1 MSSWMHALGGRL
13 LLLAVT
19 TLLCLVALEML
30 LRAFTH
36 FPIHPKDANRRPHPA
51 LGYVMSSDLPE
62 IDREGFR
69 NPEDLRDVDL
79 VAIGDSHTY
88 GFNVVSAE
96 SWPAQLAERG
106 RISVYNY
113 GMGGYGI
120 LQYRWLFPRAL
131 EKEPE
136 TIILAMYPANDLGDY
151 CTFSQLDHWESELR
165 ERGLARQACPGP
177 GPGKKDMLAS
187 GSSADALKRLWL
199 TTAVG
204 SAFDYLLWREIDL
217 RRNPNAFVPV
227 TYGGHETFLS
237 KARIG
242 RHNRYTDLRK
252 RPIAEAAHAAEV
264 LLSEMIE
271 LARTGG
277 VDLGVLFIPSK
288 ENVLL
293 EAADPSDP
301 FFEVLQRAVLQERA
315 VAERLDRYLS
325 ERGVPTAHALD
336 CLRTLI
342 GVQLYTRD
350 GNAHPLREGYAC
362 YAEAALTLLA
372 DAKAS

>member
-19 TLLCLVALEML
+19 TLLCLVALEL
-30 LRAFTH
+30 SLRAFTH

-79 VAIGDSHTY
+79 VAIGDSQTY
-88 GFNVVSAE
+88 GFNVVSGE

-165 ERGLARQACPGP
+165 ERGLGRQACPDP
-177 GPGKKDMLAS
+177 GNKEMLAN
-187 GSSADALKRLWL
+187 GSSTDALKRLWL
-199 TTAVG
+199 ATAVG
-204 SAFDYLLWREIDL
+204 SAVDYLLWREIDL
-217 RRNPNAFVPV
+217 RQNPNTFVPV
-227 TYGGHETFLS
+227 TYAGHETFLS
-237 KARIG
+237 KARIR
-242 RHNRYTDLRK
+242 RHDRHTDLRR
-252 RPIAEAAHAAEV
+252 RPIAEAARATEV

-277 VDLGVLFIPSK
+277 VGLGVLFIPSK

-336 CLRTLI
+336 CLRKRI
-342 GVQLYTRD
+342 GVQLYRWDANT
-350 GNAHPLREGYAC
+350 HPLREGYAC
-362 YAEAALTLLA
+362 YAEAAMTLLA
-372 DAKAS
+372 DAKAADK